1 MKEIKVSLNCRQDY
15 SIIIGNNLLKN
26 IPAYLN
32 SLKLPKE
39 IFIVTN
45 TLIKKK
51 YGKELSSS
59 LRKGGFSFRFYTVI
73 DSEKA
78 KSISSAVRLVETLA
92 DYARHKK
99 ITVFAFGGGVVGD
112 LASFIASIYKR
123 GVPLVHIPTTLLA
136 QIDSSIGG
144 KTAIDLTIAKNL
156 VGTFYQPRLVVC
168 DLRLLASLDKRQIR
182 SGLAEAI
189 KYAVIKDRRLF
200 SFLEQRFHSIFSLD
214 IPTLEHLVYEC
225 ARIKAKIVELDEKEE
240 KGIRTILNFGH
251 TIGHAIESAGGYTKY
266 SHGEAI
272 ALGMI
277 AASRISRSLG
287 LLHPETLQR
296 VLNLITNI
304 GLPQEISDIREKD
317 VLRAYK
323 LDKKFIGRTNRL
335 VLLKD
340 IGRTSVCQ
348 NISEKAINNAI
359 RELFI
364 L

>member
-1 MKEIKVSLNCRQDY
+1 M
-15 SIIIGNNLLKN
+15 
-26 IPAYLN
+26 
-32 SLKLPKE
+32 
-39 IFIVTN
+39 
-45 TLIKKK
+45 
-51 YGKELSSS
+51 
-59 LRKGGFSFRFYTVI
+59 
-73 DSEKA
+73 
-78 KSISSAVRLVETLA
+78 
-92 DYARHKK
+92 
-99 ITVFAFGGGVVGD
+99 
-112 LASFIASIYKR
+112 
-123 GVPLVHIPTTLLA
+123 HIPTTLLA

-144 KTAIDLTIAKNL
+144 KTAIDLNIAKNL
-156 VGTFYQPRLVVC
+156 VGTFYQPRLVIC

-200 SFLEQRFHSIFSLD
+200 SFLEQRFHSIFSRD

-225 ARIKAKIVELDEKEE
+225 AGIKAKIVGLDEKEE

-335 VLLKD
+335 VLIKD
-340 IGRTSVCQ
+340 IGKTSVCQ

-364 L
+364 I

>member
-1 MKEIKVSLNCRQDY
+1 MKEIKVSLSSRQNY

-26 IPAYLN
+26 IPVYLS

-45 TLIKKK
+45 TLIKNK
-51 YGKELSSS
+51 YGKELGRS

-99 ITVFAFGGGVVGD
+99 ITVVAFGGGVVGD

-123 GVPLVHIPTTLLA
+123 GVPVVHIPTTLLA

-168 DLRLLASLDKRQIR
+168 DLRLLASLDKRQIK

-189 KYAVIKDRRLF
+189 KYAIIKNRKLF
-200 SFLEQRFHSIFSLD
+200 SFLEQKFHSIFSRD

-225 ARIKAKIVELDEKEE
+225 AKIKAGIVGLDEKEE

-251 TIGHAIESAGGYTKY
+251 TIGHAIEAAGGYTKY

-277 AASRISRSLG
+277 AASRISRGLG
-287 LLHPETLQR
+287 LLSEEALQR
-296 VLNLITNI
+296 ILNLITNI

-317 VLRAYK
+317 VLKAYK

-340 IGRTSVCQ
+340 IGKTCVCQ

-364 L
+364 I